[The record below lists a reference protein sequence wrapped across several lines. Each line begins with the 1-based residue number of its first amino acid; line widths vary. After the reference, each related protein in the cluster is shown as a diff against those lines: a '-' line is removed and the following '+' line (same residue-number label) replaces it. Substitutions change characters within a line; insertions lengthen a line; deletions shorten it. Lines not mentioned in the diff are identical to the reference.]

1 MNKLYNTFE
10 NQLRD
15 KLAGHEMPYEP
26 QHWNDLQSSLRPQGR
41 SSSALLVA
49 LLATF
54 TFLGGI
60 GIASYQAIN
69 LSSSAKVASN
79 KDLGLQA
86 SVARKAQTKSTVVA
100 PSIDS
105 MPVET
110 NDAITSNLSMG
121 GRSDES
127 TAQNSGEINPE
138 TNASSEL
145 ATNANPIVTEL
156 PNPAE
161 NQKKKLAFAPSV
173 SMACAGSEIEFKVT
187 SLPDGVTGNYIW
199 NFGDGKFKAETA
211 PSNIYTKP
219 GHYDVSLSITDDNG
233 RITTTVLNKAIVI
246 VPTPKADF
254 TWHFDN
260 TDPARPAIKVV
271 NTSANAT
278 ASEWTMKDGTKMSD
292 INPSIDLIS
301 QGKHMLAL
309 QVTNQYGCSN
319 GTVKHI
325 SVNSDLNLGASK
337 TLKISKETFM
347 PEALKPNKH
356 NFVLT
361 IYDQSGNAVYE
372 TSNRSKG
379 WDGTLNGGRL
389 ASIGENYQWRVLIIN
404 DLTKEEK
411 YFNGTLNIIP

>member
-26 QHWNDLQSSLRPQGR
+26 QHWNDLQSNLRPQGR
-41 SSSALLVA
+41 SSSALIVA

-54 TFLGGI
+54 TFLGGL

-69 LSSSAKVASN
+69 LTSTAKVASN
-79 KDLGLQA
+79 KDLGLES
-86 SVARKAQTKSTVVA
+86 SVVKKTQSKVLVA
-100 PSIDS
+100 VPSSDS
-105 MPVET
+105 MSEAVKSNT
-110 NDAITSNLSMG
+110 TSNLSMHG
-121 GRSDES
+121 VS
-127 TAQNSGEINPE
+127 TENKIQTPVVTNTEINAPAE
-138 TNASSEL
+138 FAN
-145 ATNANPIVTEL
+145 NANLAEAEAPL
-156 PNPAE
+156 AAE

-173 SMACAGSEIEFKVT
+173 STACAGSEIEFKVT

-260 TDPARPAIKVV
+260 VDPDRPTIKVI
-271 NTSANAT
+271 NTSANASS
-278 ASEWTMKDGTKMSD
+278 SEWTMKDGSKMTD
-292 INPSIDLIS
+292 INPSIDLLS

-337 TLKISKETFM
+337 TMKIGKDTFM
-347 PEALKPNKH
+347 PEALKSNKH

-361 IYDQSGNAVYE
+361 IYDPSGNAVYE

-379 WDGTLNGGRL
+379 WDGALSGGSQ
-389 ASIGENYQWRVLIIN
+389 ATIGQNYQWRVLIIN